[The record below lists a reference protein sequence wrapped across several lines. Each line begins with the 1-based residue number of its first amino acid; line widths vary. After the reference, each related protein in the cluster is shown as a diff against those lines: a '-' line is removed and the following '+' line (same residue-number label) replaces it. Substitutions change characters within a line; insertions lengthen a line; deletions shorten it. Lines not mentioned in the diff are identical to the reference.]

1 MGVEDMKDFLEKL
14 SSYNILNLLFPG
26 IIYVLVISNF
36 TTFTLIQ
43 TDIIYTLFISYFC
56 GIVISRFGS
65 IFIEPLLK
73 KTNIVKYTNY
83 SEFINASKKDVKI
96 EILSE
101 TNNTYRSY
109 TSCCVCVL
117 LTFIYD
123 KIQNNIL
130 KIGADISF
138 SFITISLT
146 ILFILSHRKQSKYI
160 SDRISI
166 MDQEK

>member
-14 SSYNILNLLFPG
+14 SSYNILTLLFPG

-73 KTNIVKYTNY
+73 K
-83 SEFINASKKDVKI
+83 
-96 EILSE
+96 
-101 TNNTYRSY
+101 
-109 TSCCVCVL
+109 
-117 LTFIYD
+117 
-123 KIQNNIL
+123 
-130 KIGADISF
+130 
-138 SFITISLT
+138 
-146 ILFILSHRKQSKYI
+146 
-160 SDRISI
+160 RI
-166 MDQEK
+166 